1 MVQRIIVAL
10 VYALAAVAATIQGTG
25 IPETPEAWIGLAVT
39 LVVTFWGKF
48 SSSTTIIAPNRAAWT
63 DQQRKQEAL
72 DELNKGLP
80 K

>member
-1 MVQRIIVAL
+1 MVQRIITSAIYAL
-10 VYALAAVAATIQGTG
+10 VAVAAAYQASGM
-25 IPETPEAWIGLAVT
+25 PQNADAWGGLIVLAIT
-39 LVVTFWGKF
+39 TFWAKY
-48 SSSTTIIAPNRAAWT
+48 SSNTTIIAPNRAAWT